1 MVKSQKQ
8 FPFKKGESIKRTEV
22 HKQLAGSGQGGINPT
37 RHGDVLLFSDP
48 KVGEEFGYHDGWD
61 GDSYL
66 YSGEGQEG
74 DMEFIK
80 GNKAIRDHL
89 QNGANIYLFFGS
101 KGTVT
106 FENQFVLDQ
115 DGPYQLIDSKDKNG
129 EDRQAIIFR
138 LNPIDQYISL
148 LPKTNRDIGGETIS
162 EIVSEEAF
170 ETETSSRIQEEKIII
185 SRRKESKLLDQYK
198 KYRKQNNQSALKRNR
213 IKINSNTLWTDG
225 WCEDEEMLIEAKSSS
240 SRNHVRLAI
249 GQLLD
254 YRRHI
259 NPRPKKLAILLP
271 TKPQE
276 DLIDLIIGLEI
287 RIIFKEDGT
296 FRKHDN

>member
-1 MVKSQKQ
+1 M
-8 FPFKKGESIKRTEV
+8 
-22 HKQLAGSGQGGINPT
+22 
-37 RHGDVLLFSDP
+37 LFSDP
-48 KVGEEFGYHDGWD
+48 KVGEQFGYHDGWD

-74 DMEFIK
+74 DMEFVK

-106 FENQFVLDQ
+106 YENQFVLDQ
-115 DGPYQLIDSKDKNG
+115 DGPYQLIDAKDKNG
-129 EDRQAIIFR
+129 EDRQAIIFK
-138 LNPIDQYISL
+138 LNPIEKYKSL
-148 LPKTNRDIGGETIS
+148 LPKTNREAMSETTS

-170 ETETSSRIQEEKIII
+170 ETEISNRKQEEKIII
-185 SRRKESKLLDQYK
+185 SERKESKLLDQYK
-198 KYRKQNNQSALKRNR
+198 KYRLQNNQSALKRNR
-213 IKINSNTLWTDG
+213 IKINSNTYWTDG

-240 SRNHVRLAI
+240 SRNHIRLAI

-259 NPRPKKLAILLP
+259 KPRPKKLAILFP

-276 DLIDLIIGLEI
+276 DLIDLISELKI
-287 RIIFKEDGT
+287 RLIYKEDGK
-296 FRKHDN
+296 FRSIEKTN